1 MYNRYT
7 FRVNNLDSNNS
18 STSPRLQLRNHSP
31 GRLAKRQ
38 AQRGIEDDNF
48 FGDSSIASFLRQIQ
62 DSAAAQSF
70 SAAPTPK
77 AVDLPPREL
86 ADYLLDCYYEKIH
99 TLYPFF
105 HRPAFARAYS
115 ALWAPGPTTDANDFG
130 KRIGLGDP
138 SVPWPIFHAG
148 LNIILALGCQFSSLD
163 RMTREATA
171 DAFFQRSQRFLN
183 GISMDK
189 GSLALVQTLLLMSSY
204 LQGSESP
211 ARCWNTIGFA
221 CRMAQA
227 LGMHSLSSDRF
238 RSTAEIQVRRRV
250 WHGCIMLDL

>member
-1 MYNRYT
+1 MPPPAVETPPTKTNMHLENET
-7 FRVNNLDSNNS
+7 VPFCLPN
-18 STSPRLQLRNHSP
+18 
-31 GRLAKRQ
+31 
-38 AQRGIEDDNF
+38 
-48 FGDSSIASFLRQIQ
+48 IATRSFPV
-62 DSAAAQSF
+62 
-70 SAAPTPK
+70 APTPK

-86 ADYLLDCYYEKIH
+86 ADYLLGCYYDKIH
-99 TLYPFF
+99 SLYPFF
-105 HRPAFARAYS
+105 HQPAFARAYS
-115 ALWAPGPTTDANDFG
+115 ALWAPGPTEDVDDFG
-130 KRIGLGDP
+130 KRIGLGDS

-148 LNIILALGCQFSSLD
+148 LNIVLALGCQFSSLD

-238 RSTAEIQVRRRV
+238 RSAAEIQVRRRV